1 MPLKRQAAVATAA
14 FAVAAL
20 AASAILAQT
29 TSTLRTRVQ
38 QERDPYLKTLQELVS
53 IESGSSDPEGL
64 SRMADAVAAR
74 LRALG
79 GEIELV
85 AAPADMVRFEN
96 TPPQV
101 GRAVVARFKGT
112 GARRILLLAHMDTVY
127 PRGTLAKQPFRIDGD
142 RAYGVGIADNKH
154 GVALI
159 LHVMAILRSLDARH
173 YGLITVAINGDEE
186 VSSAGS
192 RGLITKLG
200 AEHDLVLSFEGGGQ
214 GTSDLIRLATQ
225 GIAAVQLKV
234 TGRASHAGA
243 SPEQGRNALVELSHQ
258 ILQMNDL
265 SDPAI
270 GAKMNWTLASAGT
283 ARNVIPANAQATAD
297 VRVVRVADYDMM
309 ERRVRERARPQR
321 IRDAKV
327 DIVFERTR
335 PPMEATERS
344 RRVAEHAQRIY
355 KELGGVLRVE
365 DQPNGGGTDAA
376 FAALQTKAPVLE
388 GFGLRGFG
396 AHSNDAEYVEI
407 SSIEPRLY
415 LAVRL
420 IMDASQGQLAL
431 AF

>member
-309 ERRVRERARPQR
+309 ERRVRERARTQR

-355 KELGGVLRVE
+355 TELGGVLRVE

>member
-1 MPLKRQAAVATAA
+1 MPIRRQAGLAAAACALAAVA
-14 FAVAAL
+14 
-20 AASAILAQT
+20 ASALVAQAPI
-29 TSTLRTRVQ
+29 SLRTRVQ
-38 QERDPYLKTLQELVS
+38 QERPAYLKTLQELVS
-53 IESGSSDPEGL
+53 IESGSSDVEGL
-64 SRMADAVAAR
+64 ARIADVIAAR

-79 GEIELV
+79 GEVELV

-96 TPPQV
+96 TPAQV
-101 GRAVVARFKGT
+101 GRTLVARFRGT
-112 GARRILLLAHMDTVY
+112 GTRRILLLAHMDTVY
-127 PRGTLAKQPFRIDGD
+127 PRGMLGRQPFRIEGD
-142 RAYGVGIADNKH
+142 RAYGLGIADDKH

-159 LHVMAILRSLDARH
+159 IHVISLLRAMDIGD

-214 GTSDLIRLATQ
+214 GTNDSIKLATQ

-243 SPEQGRNALVELSHQ
+243 APEQGRNALVELAHQ

-270 GAKMNWTLASAGT
+270 GARMNWTLASAGS
-283 ARNVIPANAQATAD
+283 ARNVIPASAQATAD
-297 VRVVRVADYDMM
+297 VRVVRVADYDTM
-309 ERRVRERARPQR
+309 EQRVRQRAKTQR
-321 IRDAKV
+321 VADARV
-327 DIVFERTR
+327 EIVFERTR
-335 PPMEATERS
+335 PPMEATASS
-344 RRVAEHAQRIY
+344 RKLAAHAQGIY
-355 KELGGVLRVE
+355 QSIGGVLRVE
-365 DQPNGGGTDAA
+365 DQPTGGGTDAA
-376 FAALQTKAPVLE
+376 FAALQTKAPVVE

-415 LAVRL
+415 LAVQL
-420 IMDASQGQLAL
+420 IIDGIRSIL
-431 AF
+431 